1 MEKDFSKLKLNNK
14 YIDNKFKT
22 NDPNNIKYEKIEIKN
37 NNNILNYNKEKELDI
52 EGENVKEISNEEIK
66 INRILKLREILK
78 DNNLDKHITYD
89 NLNNLYNL
97 LFNNN

>member
-14 YIDNKFKT
+14 DIDNKFKT
-22 NDPNNIKYEKIEIKN
+22 NDPNNIKYEKKEIKN
-37 NNNILNYNKEKELDI
+37 NNNILNYTMEKELDSV
-52 EGENVKEISNEEIK
+52 GENVKEISNEEIK

>member
-14 YIDNKFKT
+14 DIDNKFKT
-22 NDPNNIKYEKIEIKN
+22 NDPNNIKYEKKEIKI
-37 NNNILNYNKEKELDI
+37 NNNILNNTMVKELDI
-52 EGENVKEISNEEIK
+52 AGENSKEILNEEIK

>member
-14 YIDNKFKT
+14 DIDSKFKT

-97 LFNNN
+97 LFNKN

>member
-1 MEKDFSKLKLNNK
+1 MG
-14 YIDNKFKT
+14 
-22 NDPNNIKYEKIEIKN
+22 
-37 NNNILNYNKEKELDI
+37 KELDI
-52 EGENVKEISNEEIK
+52 EGENSKEISNEEIK

-97 LFNNN
+97 LFNKN

>member
-14 YIDNKFKT
+14 DIDNKFKT
-22 NDPNNIKYEKIEIKN
+22 NDPNNIKYEKNEIKK
-37 NNNILNYNKEKELDI
+37 NNILLNNTKEKELDI
-52 EGENVKEISNEEIK
+52 EGENDKEISNEEIK

>member
-1 MEKDFSKLKLNNK
+1 MEKDFYKLKFNNK
-14 YIDNKFKT
+14 DIDSKFKT
-22 NDPNNIKYEKIEIKN
+22 NDPNNIKYEKKEIKK
-37 NNNILNYNKEKELDI
+37 NNIILNNTIEKELDI
-52 EGENVKEISNEEIK
+52 MGENFKDISNEEIK

>member
-14 YIDNKFKT
+14 DIDNKFKT

-66 INRILKLREILK
+66 INRIFKLREILK